1 MALGRVTVPTSSAL
15 ASTASMPR
23 LVTLDALGTLV
34 ELDNP
39 FGRLAAEL
47 DVPYDVARRA
57 LRAEMAHYREHH
69 DIASDAAGLA
79 RLRDDCT
86 EVLREALGGSPLA
99 HEDLLAALL
108 AALHFRPFPE
118 IPGVLRELRAA
129 GVTLVVVS
137 NWDVSLH
144 EVMERTGLRTLVDAV
159 LTSAETGEAKPGGAM
174 FRAALELSGVRPAHA
189 LHAGDSL
196 EHDVAGALAAG
207 MRAVL
212 VDRDGTAGPVPDG
225 VAVVRDLRGTIAPAT
240 YPAP

>member
-86 EVLREALGGSPLA
+86 EVLR
-99 HEDLLAALL
+99 
-108 AALHFRPFPE
+108 
-118 IPGVLRELRAA
+118 
-129 GVTLVVVS
+129 
-137 NWDVSLH
+137 
-144 EVMERTGLRTLVDAV
+144 
-159 LTSAETGEAKPGGAM
+159 
-174 FRAALELSGVRPAHA
+174 
-189 LHAGDSL
+189 
-196 EHDVAGALAAG
+196 
-207 MRAVL
+207 
-212 VDRDGTAGPVPDG
+212 
-225 VAVVRDLRGTIAPAT
+225 
-240 YPAP
+240 